1 MLGDDV
7 ELAGDAFARDR
18 VVDDAHQALP
28 AEVVDD
34 AQDPEAATVGFAT

>member
-1 MLGDDV
+1 MMSSSRATRSP
-7 ELAGDAFARDR
+7 EI
-18 VVDDAHQALP
+18 VDDAHQALP